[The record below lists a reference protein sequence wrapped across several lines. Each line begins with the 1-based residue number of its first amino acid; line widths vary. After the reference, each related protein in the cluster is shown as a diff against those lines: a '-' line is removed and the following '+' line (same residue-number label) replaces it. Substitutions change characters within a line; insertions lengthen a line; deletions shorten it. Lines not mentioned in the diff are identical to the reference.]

1 MKAKEKKRLAKS
13 IWNLETDNTISDDER
28 YAEIAKIFEQ
38 LAEDTESL
46 NDIMYLL
53 EQQHSNI

>member
-13 IWNLETDNTISDDER
+13 IWNLETYNAISDDER